1 MFVTKLFSAHLVADG
16 ADVLTSCHTGLVTQH
31 TRYLLAT

>member
-16 ADVLTSCHTGLVTQH
+16 ADVLTSCHKVLVTLH
-31 TRYLLAT
+31 ATC